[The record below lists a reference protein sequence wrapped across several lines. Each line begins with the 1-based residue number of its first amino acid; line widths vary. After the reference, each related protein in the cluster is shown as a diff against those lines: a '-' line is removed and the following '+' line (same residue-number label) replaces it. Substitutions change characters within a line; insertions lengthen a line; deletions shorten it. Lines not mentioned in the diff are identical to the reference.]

1 MNSTLKFLF
10 CFLFVLFA
18 FKLSSKVLIVAENG
32 SDFTT
37 IQGAVNFA
45 NPGDTVLVKAG
56 IYSELVR
63 VTKSGTEDKYITIL
77 GEPGATLDATDVT
90 LSGTCG
96 LIYIENKS
104 FIRIIG
110 LTIQNA
116 ILHSKSVFQAGIWIR
131 GMGKNIEIRQNKISN
146 IVNSLKNS
154 GCHGIGVYGTN
165 SSVPLSNIIIDGNE
179 ICDCQLGWSEA
190 MVLNGNVD
198 GFVVSNNVVHDNNN
212 IGIDFIGFEKECPN
226 TEMDQARNG
235 ICVDNHVYN
244 ITSYGNP
251 AYGKDKSAGGIYVDG
266 GKDILIERNIIDNCD
281 IGVEL
286 ASEHSGKSTDNII
299 VRNNFISRSYQGNL
313 QAGGYNSNRGKATNC
328 AFINNTTYQAEQGE
342 LVLQHNCNNIHIKNN
357 IFIAKKGE
365 TYFNEW
371 GKNNE
376 NIIVNNNIYWGSDN
390 NQTGAW
396 SDPLAFFT
404 DPMLINNYLDM
415 HLSNKS
421 PAINKGIEVDAGEFD
436 IDHDMRII
444 GGIIDIGA
452 DEYNPS
458 SHTYKIYG
466 KQNID
471 ISYNSILNKI
481 TIKVSEDIID
491 VVLRVYDIQ
500 GQQLFQKSY
509 HNIDRI
515 IEESSISFPKGMCLF
530 EIISNK
536 ERTIEKFQLL

>member
-1 MNSTLKFLF
+1 M
-10 CFLFVLFA
+10 
-18 FKLSSKVLIVAENG
+18 
-32 SDFTT
+32 
-37 IQGAVNFA
+37 
-45 NPGDTVLVKAG
+45 
-56 IYSELVR
+56 
-63 VTKSGTEDKYITIL
+63 
-77 GEPGATLDATDVT
+77 
-90 LSGTCG
+90 
-96 LIYIENKS
+96 
-104 FIRIIG
+104 
-110 LTIQNA
+110 
-116 ILHSKSVFQAGIWIR
+116 
-131 GMGKNIEIRQNKISN
+131 
-146 IVNSLKNS
+146 
-154 GCHGIGVYGTN
+154 
-165 SSVPLSNIIIDGNE
+165 
-179 ICDCQLGWSEA
+179 
-190 MVLNGNVD
+190 
-198 GFVVSNNVVHDNNN
+198 
-212 IGIDFIGFEKECPN
+212 
-226 TEMDQARNG
+226 
-235 ICVDNHVYN
+235 
-244 ITSYGNP
+244 
-251 AYGKDKSAGGIYVDG
+251 
-266 GKDILIERNIIDNCD
+266 
-281 IGVEL
+281 
-286 ASEHSGKSTDNII
+286 
-299 VRNNFISRSYQGNL
+299 
-313 QAGGYNSNRGKATNC
+313 
-328 AFINNTTYQAEQGE
+328 
-342 LVLQHNCNNIHIKNN
+342 VLQHNCNNIHIKNN